1 MLSQLRENSIRKT
14 EEYLKTLD
22 GFEEFALD
30 ENKSDENIR
39 GWKVEISVNEKAEKI
54 VVLIDKYF
62 PLSLPSISLA
72 DRTNWQRKPH
82 IIRGGKLCLTDEN
95 DLFNPYSGHEVVK
108 HLIEKA
114 KTLLSEISEDGSETD
129 YIDEFESYWS
139 TFSDNKLATFYSLLD
154 PNPPSRIVKHM
165 RIDDDVYFAETEEQ
179 LQEWFKNKGEKYR
192 SSSLRN
198 TVFLWLTKP
207 LIPENFPK
215 TNQDF
220 KNALDSESNS
230 QMLQTVL
237 PQDLYDLPVIFAF
250 ATSDS
255 SAIGG
260 VTLREQYESK
270 LRNGKEIRISTKKDG
285 FRKNSDLPLNILEQR
300 YLNSAK
306 ASCSRVQRID
316 ARWIHERGGT
326 NSSRYLRE
334 KHACLIGCGYLG
346 GAVALNLAKAGVG
359 RFTLIDNDTLTWNN
373 IARHALGA
381 DSVGQR
387 KADAMRKFLISQL
400 PHLKVSSFGGAWW
413 LDVLEKDASQLLDAD
428 VIVATTGSWGVDS
441 SLNSFMKLGINNI
454 PIVFGWIE
462 PFSCAGQ
469 ALAVLN
475 NGGCL
480 QCGMTAVGKFSRQA
494 TNWNELTLKRS
505 GACGEFFQP
514 YGLTD
519 AIPIQH
525 MITKM
530 VTHVLHRNITRST
543 LHTWVGRDQ
552 DLKSCGGVWSED
564 IQTNFLGVESTL
576 LERDWPV
583 IAECIICNG

>member
-1 MLSQLRENSIRKT
+1 MFSLLREDAIRKT

-22 GFEEFALD
+22 GFDEVALD
-30 ENKSDENIR
+30 ENKSDTNTR
-39 GWKVEISVNEKAEKI
+39 AWKVEISVNERTEKI

-62 PLSLPSISLA
+62 PLSLPSINLA

-82 IIRGGKLCLTDEN
+82 IIRGGKLCLADEN
-95 DLFNPYSGHEVVK
+95 DLFNPYSGDEVVK

-114 KTLLSEISEDGSETD
+114 KVLLSEISEVESEID
-129 YIDEFESYWS
+129 YVDEFESYWS
-139 TFSDNKLATFYSLLD
+139 SFSDNKLATFFSLID
-154 PNPPSRIVKHM
+154 PNPPSRIVKHL
-165 RIDDDVYFAETEEQ
+165 RIEDDVYFAETGEQ
-179 LQEWFKNKGEKYR
+179 LQEWFRNKGKKYR
-192 SSSLRN
+192 FNALRD
-198 TVFLWLTKP
+198 TAFLWLTKP
-207 LIPENFPK
+207 LVPENYPK

-220 KNALDSESNS
+220 NNSLNSVSNS
-230 QMLQTVL
+230 QILRAVL
-237 PQDLYDLPVIFAF
+237 PQDHYDLPVIFAF

-255 SAIGG
+255 SALGG
-260 VTLREQYESK
+260 VTLREPFESK
-270 LRNGKEIRISTKKDG
+270 IKNGKEIRTFNKKDG
-285 FRKNSDLPLNILEQR
+285 FRKNSDLPSNILEQR

-334 KHACLIGCGYLG
+334 KHVCIIGCGSLG
-346 GAVALNLAKAGVG
+346 SAVALNLAKAGVG
-359 RFTLIDNDTLTWNN
+359 RFTLVDNDTLTWNN

-381 DSVGQR
+381 DSVGLW
-387 KADAMRKFLISQL
+387 KADAMKEFLTSQL
-400 PHLKVSSFGGAWW
+400 PHLKVTSFGGAWW
-413 LDVLEKDASQLLDAD
+413 LDVLEKDKSQLLDAN

-441 SLNSFMKLGINNI
+441 SLNSFVKLGVHNI

-462 PFSCAGQ
+462 PFACAGQ

-480 QCGMTAVGKFSRQA
+480 QCGMTAVGNFSKQS
-494 TNWNELTLKRS
+494 TKWNELTLKRS

-530 VTHVLHRNITRST
+530 VTNVLHKKIKRST

-552 DLKSCGGVWSED
+552 DLKSCGGFWSED
-564 IQTNFLGVESTL
+564 IKTNFPGVESTL

-583 IAECIICNG
+583 IAECTICNG